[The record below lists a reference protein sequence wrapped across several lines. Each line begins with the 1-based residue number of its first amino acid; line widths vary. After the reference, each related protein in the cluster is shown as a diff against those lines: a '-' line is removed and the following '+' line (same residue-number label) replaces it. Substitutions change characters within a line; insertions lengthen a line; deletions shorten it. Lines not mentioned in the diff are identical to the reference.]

1 MPLDFAI
8 LFKDGT
14 PNQTVP
20 LSMELHDELMA
31 NARELKLYRILRFH
45 DYFEDVDTSPI
56 ELVGLQK
63 EILSMQRTASTQQA
77 LQFLRELYRLTELAA
92 VQGQTIYAIAD

>member
-8 LFKDGT
+8 LSNDGT

-20 LSMELHDELMA
+20 LSMELHDELMS
-31 NARELKLYRILRFH
+31 NARELKLYRILKFH

-56 ELVGLQK
+56 ELAGLQQ
-63 EILSMQRTASTQQA
+63 EILSLQRTASTRQA
-77 LQFLRELYRLTELAA
+77 LRFLLELYRLTELA
-92 VQGQTIYAIAD
+92 VGQGQTIYAIAD